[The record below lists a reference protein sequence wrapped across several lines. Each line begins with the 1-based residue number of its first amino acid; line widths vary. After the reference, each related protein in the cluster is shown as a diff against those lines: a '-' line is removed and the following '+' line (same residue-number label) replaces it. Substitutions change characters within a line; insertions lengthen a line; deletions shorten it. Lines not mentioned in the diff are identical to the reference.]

1 MTLMQ
6 LLYRV
11 SQFQHFLDCWWGI
24 RTQFFVNYL
33 LHQCGGLIGTQHF
46 TFHEVGH
53 SRKFDPKDETMFRSL
68 VAFKTKTTSSKLIP
82 SEWLRD
88 FRPRDSFNFDP
99 DLKWFPHH
107 MAKTMVAIPKKLPI
121 VDVILEV
128 RDARV
133 PITSAQFEIND
144 SIKLRPSTYRLVV
157 LNKVDLVPKHVSK
170 RAVGLLELEGTPVLT
185 TSAINHSNISPL
197 IDFITTN
204 VNLKFKSLGVT
215 VMVVGLPNTGK
226 STLLNAMKQACVNP
240 AIDKAPAKTSGM
252 PGSTTQVGKI
262 QISSHHPKIYVLD
275 TPGVMLTKSGL
286 QKVSGACYAET
297 MMKLAAV
304 GSIPDTLTGYDS
316 LCDYILYILNLQKTF
331 DYVKILRLNS
341 PTNDSNEVVHASAVL
356 INGGTSRID
365 VNAGSAKFI
374 SMFRRGELGKI
385 CLDSIPP
392 IDEISQEIEKHKLYL
407 FETEPPGPWG
417 PETYPSPTSLLH
429 KAIYKSSS

>member
-1 MTLMQ
+1 
-6 LLYRV
+6 
-11 SQFQHFLDCWWGI
+11 
-24 RTQFFVNYL
+24 
-33 LHQCGGLIGTQHF
+33 
-46 TFHEVGH
+46 
-53 SRKFDPKDETMFRSL
+53 MFRSL
-68 VAFKTKTTSSKLIP
+68 DAFKTRLPNSKLMP

-88 FRPRDSFNFDP
+88 FRPRESFNFDP

-107 MAKTMVAIPKKLPI
+107 MAKTLVAIPKKLPI

-128 RDARV
+128 RDARL
-133 PITSAQFEIND
+133 PITSSQFELND
-144 SIKLRPSTYRLVV
+144 SIKLRPSTHRLVI
-157 LNKVDLVPKHVSK
+157 LNKIDLVPKHVSK

-197 IDFITTN
+197 IDFISTN

-240 AIDKAPAKTSGM
+240 AFDKAPAKTSGL

-275 TPGVMLTKSGL
+275 TPGVMLTKSAL
-286 QKVSGACYAET
+286 EKVSGASYAET

-304 GSIPDTLTGYDS
+304 GSIPDTLTGYDT
-316 LCDYILYILNLQKTF
+316 LCDYIVYTLNQQRAF
-331 DYVKILRLNS
+331 DYVKIFRLSS
-341 PTNDSNEVVHASAVL
+341 PTNDSNEIVHAAAVS

-365 VNAGSAKFI
+365 LNAGSAKLI

-385 CLDSIPP
+385 CLDSLPP
-392 IDEISQEIEKHKLYL
+392 VDEIEQEIQRQKMYL

-417 PETYPSPTSLLH
+417 PETYPSPTTPLL
-429 KAIYKSSS
+429 KAIYKPPS